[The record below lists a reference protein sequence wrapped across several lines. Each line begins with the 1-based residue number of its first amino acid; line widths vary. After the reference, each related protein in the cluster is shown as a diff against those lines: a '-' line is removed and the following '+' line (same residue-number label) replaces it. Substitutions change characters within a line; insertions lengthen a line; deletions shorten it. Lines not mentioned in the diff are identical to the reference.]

1 MKPSDRR
8 AHQANSAAQTRKNS
22 DEKRDVAFR
31 KQRDAE
37 RVANAEKTERL
48 KKLRLAKEAADAA
61 AKAVAAAAKASA
73 TAAKVGAAAAK
84 AGAATPRATE

>member
-37 RVANAEKTERL
+37 RAANAEKTERL
-48 KKLRLAKEAADAA
+48 KKLRLAKEAAAAVAKAA
-61 AKAVAAAAKASA
+61 AS
-73 TAAKVGAAAAK
+73 TS
-84 AGAATPRATE
+84 RATK